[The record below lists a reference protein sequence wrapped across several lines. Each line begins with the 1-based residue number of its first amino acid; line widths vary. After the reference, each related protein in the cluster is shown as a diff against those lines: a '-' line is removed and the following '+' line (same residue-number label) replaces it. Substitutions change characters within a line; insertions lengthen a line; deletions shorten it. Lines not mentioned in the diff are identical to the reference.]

1 MNIRT
6 GFATVALL
14 LLCPLSD
21 AQPVGELT
29 PIASLDVV
37 RYMGTWHEVAKFPNR
52 FQAKCV
58 SDTSAEY
65 RLAPDG
71 NIQVVNQCRLKN
83 GTMEQAIGAARR
95 VGEGSSARLQVRF
108 APAWLSFLPMVWG
121 DYWVIDLD
129 DQYELAAVSEPKRE
143 YLWILSRSPQVDAAR
158 YNALLGRLTTMGF
171 DIRKLEMPVPARR

>member
-6 GFATVALL
+6 GLAIFALL
-14 LLCPLSD
+14 LGTHAG
-21 AQPVGELT
+21 AQPVAELT

-37 RYMGTWHEVAKFPNR
+37 RYMGTWHEIAKFPNR

-65 RLAPDG
+65 QLAADG
-71 NIQVVNQCRLKN
+71 SIQVVNQCRLQS
-83 GTMEQAIGAARR
+83 GAMEQAIGAARR
-95 VGEGSSARLQVRF
+95 VGEGSSAKLQVRF

-129 DQYELAAVSEPKRE
+129 DQYELAAVSEPQRE
-143 YLWILSRSPQVDAAR
+143 FLWILSRSPQVDAAR
-158 YNALLGRLTTMGF
+158 YNALLGRLTRMGF
-171 DIRKLEMPVPARR
+171 DVRKLEMPAPTRR